1 MRNRRDHNGHVSNH
15 REGGTPSG
23 VPTAAP
29 SSMRAVTPT
38 PPSNKHLESLE
49 KKLQLV
55 RTFTRAVAEHFM
67 TGFFLWGS
75 GGVGKTYTVTQQL
88 AALEANYKVWNSR
101 VTGWGLINN
110 LEKYPSHVHLIEDA
124 ESMYRDPRAIGVLR
138 SALDGQ
144 RHESGGPIE
153 RWVTWCGDSA
163 AKKPKEVFFSGGIII
178 LSNSELPSHKPEV
191 AALKTRLKTLQLAV
205 TDEELR
211 ALMRSVSAKGFTV
224 SGHAMTPEQCGEVCA
239 FVEDELHA
247 MRSPLNMRVL
257 VDGGFPAYVQHATG
271 DTGVHWKDVV
281 RAIIREQSPQVFT
294 QPVTV
299 RTPPTREERKAAHR
313 MVVRQILAQ
322 TADRVERLR
331 LWREYTGL
339 EQTAFY
345 ARKAEVEA
353 EGE

>member
-1 MRNRRDHNGHVSNH
+1 MTTRTNRN
-15 REGGTPSG
+15 GTGPRQHSTLAQLLPIE
-23 VPTAAP
+23 VAP
-29 SSMRAVTPT
+29 SA
-38 PPSNKHLESLE
+38 PPAPAPFSNKHLESLE

-55 RTFTRAVAEHFM
+55 RTFTRGVAEHFM

-75 GGVGKTYTVTQQL
+75 GGIGKTHTVTREL

-144 RHESGGPIE
+144 RSESGGPIE
-153 RWVTWCGDSA
+153 RWVTWSGDSA

-191 AALKTRLKTLQLAV
+191 QALKTRLKTLQLAV

-211 ALMRSVSAKGFTV
+211 ALMRSVSAKGFV
-224 SGHAMTPEQCGEVCA
+224 LNGFSMTPEQCGEVCA
-239 FVEDELHA
+239 CVEEELHA
-247 MRSPLNMRVL
+247 MRSPLSMRL
-257 VDGGFPAYVQHATG
+257 LIDGGFPAFVQHAMG
-271 DTGVHWKDVV
+271 NSGVHWRDVI
-281 RAIIREQSPQVFT
+281 RAIVREQSPQVFT
-294 QPVTV
+294 RPVTV
-299 RTPPTREERKAAHR
+299 HKPPSRAERKAEQQQI
-313 MVVRQILAQ
+313 VREILAQ
-322 TADRVERLR
+322 SDNREERLR
-331 LWREYTGL
+331 LWRERTGL

-345 ARKAEVEA
+345 ARKAEVEGA
-353 EGE
+353 